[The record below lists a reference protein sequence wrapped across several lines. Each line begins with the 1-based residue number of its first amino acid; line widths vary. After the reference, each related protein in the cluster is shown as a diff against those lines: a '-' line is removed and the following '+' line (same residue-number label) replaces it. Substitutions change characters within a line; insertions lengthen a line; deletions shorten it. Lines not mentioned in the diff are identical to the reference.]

1 MLLKAKTDEKLEK
14 ILLCLQKLVHP
25 PTDAGNEEESK
36 DETNAVS
43 HKESAE
49 AKKAA
54 FAKKK
59 QMMMQKMKQKQ
70 HDLIEKKIE
79 HAKDEKMDVDQTS
92 QAEVSNQSLKI
103 TCAAC
108 QEVCDLQDYW
118 KKPFVQMGYSS
129 SSKLLY
135 HSYRQTY

>member
-36 DETNAVS
+36 DETNSVS

-59 QMMMQKMKQKQ
+59 
-70 HDLIEKKIE
+70 
-79 HAKDEKMDVDQTS
+79 
-92 QAEVSNQSLKI
+92 
-103 TCAAC
+103 
-108 QEVCDLQDYW
+108 
-118 KKPFVQMGYSS
+118 
-129 SSKLLY
+129 
-135 HSYRQTY
+135 

>member
-59 QMMMQKMKQKQ
+59 
-70 HDLIEKKIE
+70 
-79 HAKDEKMDVDQTS
+79 
-92 QAEVSNQSLKI
+92 
-103 TCAAC
+103 
-108 QEVCDLQDYW
+108 
-118 KKPFVQMGYSS
+118 
-129 SSKLLY
+129 
-135 HSYRQTY
+135 